1 MPPSP
6 YTPRPVSDLTL
17 GPFKIDAP
25 IGEGAMGEVWKGRH
39 DTTGQL
45 AAVKILTR
53 KYARHGHFRDAF
65 RNEVRAVA
73 TLDHPNIVSIL
84 GHGEVTDAEAA
95 RSDGTFMSGTPWYGM
110 EFVDGSDLA
119 GWKGQLDWPQQK
131 QMLLSLLKALAH
143 AHARG
148 LVHRDIKPGNL
159 LWDGE
164 TDGLRLVDFGLS
176 HLLGRDRAEHD
187 ELLVGTPVYMAP
199 EQFREAFWALGP
211 WTDLYAVGCVAWAM
225 ATGGAPYSGE
235 GTFERFRQAHLTAPL
250 PPFRPAHAV
259 PPALFDF
266 LARLLAKRP
275 DDRFQRAADAIFVLE
290 GLETAIVDP
299 VGFDPLQLPTPVT
312 WRLER
317 NERPRPR
324 ALGLGL
330 AGLRTL
336 PLVGREQERRVLW
349 DALSRVR
356 AQGRPEVVL
365 LEGPAGVGKTRLAS
379 WLGERADELGL
390 ATVVQATHSPG
401 PAARSGLG
409 GLVSRFLR
417 LGGLGRVDVERA
429 LEERLGAL
437 GVADRDALEDL
448 AELVSPQDAD
458 TGVMGRFGPVLRLK
472 APHERFEL
480 VRRFMDSVSGR
491 RLPILIVDDAQ
502 WATETLEL
510 VQNLLEPSMGPP
522 FPALV
527 ILTAR
532 PEAMEERSLAT
543 DTLRALASR
552 REVSRVVVGA
562 LAPAES
568 SELLRH
574 TLGLGSKLART
585 VETAT
590 EGMPQFAV
598 QLVEDWL
605 EQGLLIETD
614 AGFALKEQVTLPA
627 SLAQLWSG
635 RLDRLL
641 GGRPRADTLALE
653 LAAVLGVEVDGGEW
667 KDLCA
672 MAGMQPPWE
681 MIDLLLAQRLAWC
694 EGGDPRR
701 AWGFVHVL
709 LRDQLLARGH
719 EAGRLELQH
728 RACARMLAQK
738 PGPLAA
744 ERRGRHLLASG
755 TATDLEASLEPLHQ
769 GADARM
775 QRGEYRYADWLLD
788 LRDDAMTKRGLA
800 GDDPRWGDG
809 WIGRV
814 YSGRMRGQ
822 FDEARDWLTR
832 CEPFVGRPGWERIA
846 VHVDRERGLD
856 ALLRGDGLSAWRHL
870 RSAEQ
875 QAQELWD
882 AQLLVDCQR
891 SLGYAL
897 RVRGDLDQAEEVFRQ
912 ALHACL
918 ESGDAVG
925 AANCRIGL
933 GRTWVHG
940 SRYAEGEVVFRQAAE
955 TYAAHNMRWE
965 QASTLNDLGD
975 TLRGQ
980 DKLPEAERCYRQA
993 RERLLA
999 IGASHAVYP
1008 VANLGQMLAQ
1018 QARWAEAREILE
1030 SALSIFDRQGLAP
1043 MQGTLHAL
1051 LLAPVIAD
1059 GDGPGFDLHLSSA
1072 RTLLD
1077 ETGYI
1082 DPDVANMAR
1091 LAGDVA
1097 RGIGEESRARSAYQ
1111 LSAHQLRALGRE
1123 DEARHVEVVFDLLDD
1138 FEPPV
1143 QDDWE

>member
-1 MPPSP
+1 
-6 YTPRPVSDLTL
+6 
-17 GPFKIDAP
+17 
-25 IGEGAMGEVWKGRH
+25 MGVVWMGRH
-39 DTTGQL
+39 RATGL
-45 AAVKILTR
+45 PAAVKILTR

-65 RNEVRAVA
+65 RNEVRAIA
-73 TLDHPNIVSIL
+73 ALDHPNIVSIL
-84 GHGEVTDAEAA
+84 DHGEVTASEAGA
-95 RSDGTFMSGTPWYGM
+95 SHDTFVEGTPWYGM
-110 EFVDGSDLA
+110 EHVDGADLA
-119 GWKGQLDWPQQK
+119 GWKGQLEWPVQRAL
-131 QMLLSLLKALAH
+131 LLSLLRALGH

-159 LWDGE
+159 LWNGE
-164 TDGLRLVDFGLS
+164 PGGLRLVDFGLS

-235 GTFERFRQAHLTAPL
+235 GSFERFRKAHLTAPL
-250 PPFRPAHAV
+250 PPFRPTSAV

-275 DDRFQRAADAIFVLE
+275 DDRFQRAADAVFVLE

-299 VGFDPLQLPTPVT
+299 AGFDPLQLPTPVT
-312 WRLER
+312 WRLAR
-317 NERPRPR
+317 DERPRSR

-349 DALSRVR
+349 DALTRVR
-356 AQGRPEVVL
+356 AQSSPEVVL
-365 LEGPAGVGKTRLAS
+365 LEGPAGVGKTRLAG

-417 LGGLGRVDVERA
+417 LGGLSRLDVERA

-437 GVADRDALEDL
+437 GVVDRDALEDL
-448 AELVSPQDAD
+448 AELVSPQDVD
-458 TGVMGRFGPVLRLK
+458 PPVIGRFGPVLRLK

-480 VRRFMDSVSGR
+480 VRRFMASVAGR
-491 RLPILIVDDAQ
+491 RVPILIVDDAQ

-510 VQNLLEPSMGPP
+510 VQNLLEPSVGEP
-522 FPALV
+522 FAALV

-532 PEAMEERSLAT
+532 TDELEERSLAT
-543 DTLRALASR
+543 DTLRALAAR
-552 REVSRVVVGA
+552 REVSRVIVGP

-568 SELLRH
+568 SELLRQ
-574 TLGLGSKLART
+574 TLGLGADLART
-585 VETAT
+585 VELAT
-590 EGMPQFAV
+590 EGMPQFGV
-598 QLVEDWL
+598 QLVEDWV
-605 EQGLLIETD
+605 ERGLLEEREG
-614 AGFALKEQVTLPA
+614 GFALREPADLPA
-627 SLAQLWSG
+627 TLGQLWSG

-667 KDLCA
+667 RDLCA

-681 MIDLLLAQRLAWC
+681 LIDLLLAQRLAWC

-709 LRDQLLARGH
+709 LRDQLLARART
-719 EAGRLELQH
+719 AGRLELQH
-728 RACARMLAQK
+728 RACSRMLAQK

-755 TATDLEASLEPLHQ
+755 TATDLEAALEPLHQ
-769 GADARM
+769 GADARL

-788 LRDDAMTKRGLA
+788 LRDDAMSRRGLA
-800 GDDPRWGDG
+800 GDDPRWGEG
-809 WIGRV
+809 WVSRIHA
-814 YSGRMRGQ
+814 SRMVGH
-822 FDEARDWLTR
+822 FDEGRQWLAR
-832 CEPFVGRPGWERIA
+832 CQPFVGGAGWERIA

-856 ALLRGDGLSAWRHL
+856 ALLRGDGLTAWQHL

-875 QAQELWD
+875 KAQELWD
-882 AQLLVDCQR
+882 ALLLVDCQR

-897 RVRGDLDQAEEVFRQ
+897 RVRGDLDQAEAMFRQ
-912 ALHACL
+912 ALRACL
-918 ESGDAVG
+918 ESGDTVG
-925 AANCRIGL
+925 AANCQVGM

-940 SRYAEGEVVFRQAAE
+940 SRYAEAEAVFRQGAE
-955 TYAAHNMRWE
+955 TFAAHNMRWE

-975 TLRGQ
+975 ALRGQ
-980 DKLPEAERCYRQA
+980 DKLPDAERCYRQA

-999 IGASHAVYP
+999 IGAVHAVYP

-1051 LLAPVIAD
+1051 LLAPVMAE
-1059 GDGPGFDLHLSSA
+1059 GDGTGFDQHLRSA
-1072 RTLLD
+1072 RTLLE
-1077 ETGYI
+1077 ETGYV

-1097 RGIGEESRARSAYQ
+1097 REAGQESRARDAYQ
-1111 LSAHQLRALGRE
+1111 LSAQQLRALGRE
-1123 DEARHVEVVFDLLDD
+1123 DEARHVEVVFDLLDEY
-1138 FEPPV
+1138 EPPV
-1143 QDDWE
+1143 QDSWD